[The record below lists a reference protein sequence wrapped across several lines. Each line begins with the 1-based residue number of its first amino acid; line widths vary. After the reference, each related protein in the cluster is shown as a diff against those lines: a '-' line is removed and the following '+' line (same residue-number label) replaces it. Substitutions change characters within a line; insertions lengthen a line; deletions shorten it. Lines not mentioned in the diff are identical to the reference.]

1 MTEYDKTTCDSDVRD
16 VAAQQV
22 DPTGD
27 LPQAWSEKWRM
38 ATLQNPVVDHHF
50 PHKKK
55 ALKKTPALSRY
66 APFSDTLENFISILL
81 LPLDVQPDSMMSE
94 SVEPITPMC
103 HPNEKVW
110 AST

>member
-55 ALKKTPALSRY
+55 
-66 APFSDTLENFISILL
+66 
-81 LPLDVQPDSMMSE
+81 
-94 SVEPITPMC
+94 
-103 HPNEKVW
+103 H
-110 AST
+110 